1 MKAIKSPLRRGIT
14 NELGH
19 MIVLLIDRESIMKY
33 GILISCLLLIAG
45 CANTDEET
53 TTPDLLGRW
62 VNVATTTD
70 TLSFERL
77 DGSDIINLQRGT
89 EVRDGLVL
97 PRAGSGPY
105 SYELREKE
113 ILLNWMLSSNSAFES
128 YYFEAKGKQLEI
140 GDFYGP
146 DPEERLTFERIN

>member
-1 MKAIKSPLRRGIT
+1 
-14 NELGH
+14 
-19 MIVLLIDRESIMKY
+19 MKY
-33 GILISCLLLIAG
+33 GILISCLLLTAG

-53 TTPDLLGRW
+53 TTPVLLGRW

-97 PRAGSGPY
+97 P
-105 SYELREKE
+105 
-113 ILLNWMLSSNSAFES
+113 
-128 YYFEAKGKQLEI
+128 
-140 GDFYGP
+140 
-146 DPEERLTFERIN
+146 